1 MRVRYASLVPVAH
14 TSWYKLQL
22 AFNFPWELCVLLRT
36 TPHPATMKIS
46 LPTTV
51 DKVVAGDAGTSI
63 DNPIDALIIGAG
75 PSGEE
80 IFQTENRKNEASRG

>member
-1 MRVRYASLVPVAH
+1 
-14 TSWYKLQL
+14 
-22 AFNFPWELCVLLRT
+22 
-36 TPHPATMKIS
+36 MKIA

-80 IFQTENRKNEASRG
+80 TIQTENPKSWFPRLTASRHGVSPKPAER